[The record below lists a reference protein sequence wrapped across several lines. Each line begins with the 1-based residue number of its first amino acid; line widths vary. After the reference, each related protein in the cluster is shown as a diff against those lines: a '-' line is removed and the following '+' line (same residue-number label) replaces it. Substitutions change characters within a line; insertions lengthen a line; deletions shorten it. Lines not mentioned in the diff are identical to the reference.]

1 MQVTEINADGLRRDF
16 KVVVP
21 ASHIDQKLTDK
32 ITQLAGTL
40 SLPGFRPG
48 KVPLAMVRKKY
59 SAAVMGEILEESVN
73 DGIGKAIEAGSL
85 RPATQP
91 KVEITAFAEGQDLEF
106 DLTVEVMPDIT
117 VMDLATVSLTRD
129 VPQIAESELEPV
141 LAGIAERNGEAE
153 TVARPAEQG
162 DVVVIDFV
170 GKIDG
175 EAFAGG
181 AAEGYSLKLGSNTFI
196 PGFEDQLIGQSAGG
210 QTVVNVSFPEAYGN
224 DKLAGKAATFDV
236 TVHEVKASK
245 PAAIDDE
252 LAKKVGM
259 DSLEALK
266 QAIRDELGRDL
277 TTAARFKLKRALLDV
292 LAANHDFP
300 VPGSMVESEFE
311 AIWKQVEQ
319 GRTDGETD
327 PADQG
332 KSDDELK
339 AEYRTLSERRV
350 RLGLLLAEIGRV
362 NSINVSQED
371 LNRAILAE
379 ARAYPGQEHLVLQYY
394 QKNKEALDAL
404 RAPAYEEKVI
414 DFILAQAQVAER
426 EVAAEA
432 FRREIAAQEGE
443 AHDHEHGP
451 DCGCDHDHSHA

>member
-21 ASHIDQKLTDK
+21 ASHVDQKLTDK
-32 ITQLAGTL
+32 IKQLAGTL

-73 DGIGKAIEAGSL
+73 DGIGKVIETGSL

-106 DLTVEVMPDIT
+106 NLVVELMPDIT
-117 VMDLATVSLTRD
+117 LMDLTTVSLTRD
-129 VPQIAESELEPV
+129 KAVIAESELEPV

-153 TVARPAEQG
+153 TVERPAASG
-162 DVVVIDFV
+162 DTVVIDFL
-170 GKIDG
+170 GKLNG
-175 EAFAGG
+175 EPFSGG

-196 PGFEDQLIGQSAGG
+196 PGFEDQLIGKDAGS
-210 QTVVNVSFPEAYGN
+210 QTVVEVTFPEGYGN
-224 DKLAGKAATFDV
+224 ETLAGQPATFDV
-236 TVHEVKASK
+236 TVHQVKAST

-252 LAKKVGM
+252 LAKAVGM
-259 DSLEALK
+259 ESLEALK

-277 TTAARFKLKRALLDV
+277 ATATRFKTKRALLDV

-327 PADQG
+327 PSDAG

-339 AEYRTLSERRV
+339 AEYRILAERRV

-362 NSINVSQED
+362 NEITVTQDD

-414 DFILAQAQVAER
+414 DFILGKAQIAER
-426 EVAAEA
+426 EISAEDLRRELAAEN
-432 FRREIAAQEGE
+432 EAAGDSHQ
-443 AHDHEHGP
+443 
-451 DCGCDHDHSHA
+451 DHDHSAA